1 MRTMEQLV
9 REIGGMPPEDLEMLA
24 KALAWFREDKANA
37 LEHYLNANNQDVAR
51 MTQSTP

>member
-9 REIGGMPPEDLEMLA
+9 REIGRMPPEDLEMLA
-24 KALAWFREDKANA
+24 KALAWLSEDKANI
-37 LEHYLNANNQDVAR
+37 LEQHLNANNQDVAR